1 MKQEYIIEDWL
12 WEDDSPEAT
21 KYQMTYAEVMG
32 RRRTIEV
39 MLEAAL
45 VVVAVLVL
53 AFVGWLV
60 FRPKAPAKP
69 DACQRGNLAQCT
81 NPSQRNTSKTKLP
94 GGFDPSTGD
103 SKDGSS
109 KDGSSGN
116 RDSKR
121 LDRCLNGVVSAC
133 G

>member
-69 DACQRGNLAQCT
+69 DACQKGNLAKCA
-81 NPSQRNTSKTKLP
+81 NPSQRNTSETDLP
-94 GGFDPSTGD
+94 GGFDPATGD
-103 SKDGSS
+103 TKGGSS
-109 KDGSSGN
+109 KGGSSKGK
-116 RDSKR
+116 DAQR
-121 LDRCLNGVVSAC
+121 LDRCLKGDVSAC